1 MRRRLINWL
10 GLSGVVALVSYATA
24 VVLAPAAYPG
34 YDWLSQAVSDLSAV
48 GAPSRGLWSQLA
60 APYDA
65 CSVVCPT
72 CACIYVSERTV
83 HTMAFR
89 VGIYLFALMSWV
101 SGIGYGMFP
110 LSEAGTGMGAFQ
122 DLMHVYVVTAAV
134 VLLSI
139 ASLSTLIVAGLRSPA
154 ARSVGVWAAVAL
166 AMMLIGAIGQG
177 VVPPTLFGVVER
189 FSVFAA
195 VGFDAVL
202 GLQLFGGFGVEG
214 GTAGA
219 TRHAGDSL

>member
-1 MRRRLINWL
+1 MRRQLINWL
-10 GLSGVVALVSYATA
+10 GLTGVAALVSYAAA

-48 GAPSRGLWSQLA
+48 GAPSRELWSQLA

-72 CACIYVSERTV
+72 CACIYVSERKA
-83 HTMAFR
+83 HTRAFR

-101 SGIGYGMFP
+101 SSVGYGMLP

-122 DLMHVYVVTAAV
+122 DLMHVYVVTTAV

-139 ASLSTLIVAGLRSPA
+139 ASLTTLIVAGLRSPA
-154 ARSVGVWAAVAL
+154 ARSVGAWAAVAL
-166 AMMLIGAIGQG
+166 AMMLIGAVGQG
-177 VVPPTLFGVVER
+177 VVPLAFFGVVER

-202 GLQLFGGFGVEG
+202 GLQLFGGFGAGG

-219 TRHAGDSL
+219 TRRADDSL